1 MNALSTVISLIVKL
15 LGKIFR
21 TFGINGILIIMF
33 VVELIVC
40 ITYALEEYDY
50 DSNRRDYRLTEVE
63 SVEKLEKD
71 HPLLKEW
78 DLMVSDRDNYYLVR
92 IKVDNLYSESL
103 MTPSLSA
110 ETEDGELVVIRRIT
124 YYENDLAG
132 HSVYSCIPEGTQSV
146 ISYVIDISDY
156 KLEETEAVRL
166 YDFSGDDNQSIMVS
180 LPK

>member
-1 MNALSTVISLIVKL
+1 MHGLSTVISLIVKL

-63 SVEKLEKD
+63 SVEKLKKD
-71 HPLLKEW
+71 NPLLKEW
-78 DLMVSDRDNYYLVR
+78 DLMVSDHDNYYLVR

-132 HSVYSCIPEGTQSV
+132 HSVYSCIPEGTQAV

>member
-1 MNALSTVISLIVKL
+1 MHGLSTVISLIVKL

-71 HPLLKEW
+71 NPLLKEW
-78 DLMVSDRDNYYLVR
+78 DLMVSDHDNYYLVR

-132 HSVYSCIPEGTQSV
+132 HSVYSCIPEGTQAV

>member
-1 MNALSTVISLIVKL
+1 MHGLSTVISLIVKL

-71 HPLLKEW
+71 NPLLKEC
-78 DLMVSDRDNYYLVR
+78 DLMVSDHDNYYLVR

-132 HSVYSCIPEGTQSV
+132 HSVYSCIPEGTQAV

>member
-1 MNALSTVISLIVKL
+1 MNGLSTVISLIIKL

-21 TFGINGILIIMF
+21 AFGINGILIIMF
-33 VVELIVC
+33 VVELIGC
-40 ITYALEEYDY
+40 IAYASEEYDY
-50 DSNRRDYRLTEVE
+50 DNDRRDYRLTEVE
-63 SVEKLEKD
+63 AVEKLDKD
-71 HPLLKEW
+71 NPLLKER
-78 DLMVSDRDNYYLVR
+78 DLMVSDHDNYYLVR

-103 MTPSLSA
+103 MIPSLSA

-132 HSVYSCIPEGTQSV
+132 HSVYSSIPEGTQSV

-156 KLEETEAVRL
+156 KLEETDAVRL
-166 YDFSGDDNQSIMVS
+166 YDFSGDDNQSILVP

>member
-1 MNALSTVISLIVKL
+1 MNALSTVISLIIKL

-21 TFGINGILIIMF
+21 AFGINGILTIMF

-40 ITYALEEYDY
+40 IAYASEEYDY
-50 DSNRRDYRLTEVE
+50 DSNRRDYRLTEIE
-63 SVEKLEKD
+63 SVEKLDKD
-71 HPLLKEW
+71 DPLLKEW
-78 DLMVSDRDNYYLVR
+78 DLMVSDHDNHYLIR

-103 MTPSLSA
+103 MVPSMSA
-110 ETEDGELVVIRRIT
+110 ETEDGEMVVIRRNT

-132 HSVYSCIPEGTQSV
+132 HSAYSCIPEGTQAV
-146 ISYVIDISDY
+146 ISYVINISDY

-166 YDFSGDDNQSIMVS
+166 YEFSGDENQSILVP